1 MNMPATKHNLS
12 NIYLGSNSL
21 PKLQAYLQKRSYGS
35 YFIICDEHSLR
46 HCLPALLFHCETLL
60 QAEMIELESGE
71 DSKTMDTCM
80 TIWSTLQDLGAD
92 KKSLIINLGG
102 GVITDTGGFVAS
114 VYKRGVDFVHIPTTL
129 LAMVDAAIGGK
140 NGVDLNH
147 TKNQLGTIAEPE
159 LVVINPE
166 FLSTLSQRQVTNGL
180 AEVIK
185 IALVR
190 DEAFFKK
197 ISGFKS
203 LAGCLSE
210 QTISHAVRLKQAVV
224 KQDPHEKGLRKCL
237 NFGHS
242 IGHAL
247 ESACIEQQMDVLHGE
262 AVAAG
267 MIMETYMAW
276 QSKRCTKAF
285 LNTVVK
291 AVQKHFAPIVISQ
304 KTEALLLQHI
314 RHDKK
319 NEGDDIVLA
328 VAPKAGSFEL
338 LRLTSP
344 KPITE
349 AIRFYNSISSHG

>member
-1 MNMPATKHNLS
+1 MPAKKHSPS

-21 PKLQAYLQKRSYGS
+21 PKLQAFLDKSSYGS
-35 YFIICDEHSLR
+35 YFIICDEQSLH
-46 HCLPALLFHCETLL
+46 HCLPTLLFHCDTLL
-60 QAEMIELESGE
+60 EAEMIELESGE
-71 DSKTMDTCM
+71 DSKTMDTCI
-80 TIWSTLQDLGAD
+80 TIWSALQDLGAD

-102 GVITDTGGFVAS
+102 GVITDIGGFVAS
-114 VYKRGVDFVHIPTTL
+114 VYKRGADFVQIPTTL

-159 LVVINPE
+159 LVIINPE
-166 FLSTLSQRQVTNGL
+166 FLSTLPERQVRNGS

-203 LAGCLSE
+203 LLGYLTE
-210 QTISHAVRLKQAVV
+210 DTIKHAVRLKQDVV

-247 ESACIEQQMDVLHGE
+247 EAACLEQRQDVLHGE

-267 MIMETYMAW
+267 MIMETYIAW

-285 LNTVVK
+285 LTTVVK
-291 AVQKHFAPIVISQ
+291 AVQKHFAPIAIDQ
-304 KTEALLLQHI
+304 KTEALVLQHI

-328 VAPKAGSFEL
+328 IAPKAGNFEL
-338 LRLTSP
+338 LRITSTQL
-344 KPITE
+344 ISE
-349 AIRFYNSISSHG
+349 AIRFYNSLS